1 MNKKLLY
8 INAREFERDSGNS
21 TKNWGKH
28 HVSQVEAESVFFNT
42 PLLVFPD
49 IKHSNSE
56 KRMYCLGKTDQ
67 ERYLFIA
74 FVLRNNKIRVIS
86 ARDMTDKEYKG
97 YSDYE
102 KRNS

>member
-1 MNKKLLY
+1 M
-8 INAREFERDSGNS
+8 A
-21 TKNWGKH
+21 
-28 HVSQVEAESVFFNT
+28 
-42 PLLVFPD
+42 FPD
-49 IKHSNSE
+49 INHSNSE

-67 ERYLFIA
+67 ERDLFIA

>member
-1 MNKKLLY
+1 M
-8 INAREFERDSGNS
+8 
-21 TKNWGKH
+21 
-28 HVSQVEAESVFFNT
+28 
-42 PLLVFPD
+42 VFPD